1 MIVALSIWPMLTVFL
16 AMVAL
21 YAVWSRRDEPARGMT
36 VALFLAASA
45 FSYFALQAPIG
56 YPDHDRVPPGEW
68 TVLGARID
76 VDVAIYAMLDNG
88 TGEPHLYRLPYTAGQ
103 ADKLQQAIDATAA
116 NAAGGVEAQADAE
129 GEIEFHPKP
138 VEANP
143 EKTPETPV
151 VGTF

>member
-1 MIVALSIWPMLTVFL
+1 MTQFLDIWILLTMVL
-16 AMVAL
+16 GMVAL
-21 YAVWSRRDEPARGMT
+21 FAVWSRRGTAERGIT
-36 VALFLAASA
+36 VALFVVASA
-45 FSYFALQAPIG
+45 FSYFALQEPLG
-56 YPDHDRVPPGEW
+56 HPDYDRVPPGEW

-88 TGEPHLYRLPYTAGQ
+88 TGEPHLYRLPYSAGQ

-116 NAAGGVEAQADAE
+116 NAAGGVEAQADSE

-143 EKTPETPV
+143 EKIPETPV